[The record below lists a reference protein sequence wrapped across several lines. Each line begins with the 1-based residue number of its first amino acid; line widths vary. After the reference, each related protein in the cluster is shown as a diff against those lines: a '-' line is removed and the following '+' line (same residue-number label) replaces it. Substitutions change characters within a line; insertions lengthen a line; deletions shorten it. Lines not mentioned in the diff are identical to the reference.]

1 MIQVK
6 VLHAN
11 NDIGLESLTN
21 RELIILNQDD
31 CKIINVQ
38 FQHTAI
44 VMGEG
49 TRPSFAAMITYD
61 DNSETEQGYIA
72 DEEDELNVPIQRD

>member
-1 MIQVK
+1 MIQIK
-6 VLHAN
+6 VIQAN
-11 NDIGLESLTN
+11 NDIGLESLLN

-44 VMGEG
+44 IMGEI

-61 DNSETEQGYIA
+61 DNSEIEQGYIT
-72 DEEDELNVPIQRD
+72 DEEDEINVPIQRD

>member
-6 VLHAN
+6 IIQAN
-11 NDIGLESLTN
+11 NELSLDTN
-21 RELIILNQDD
+21 VNVELQELQNQD
-31 CKIINVQ
+31 CIIKDIQ

-44 VMGEG
+44 ILGEG
-49 TRPSFAAMITYD
+49 MRPSFAAMITYE
-61 DNSETEQGYIA
+61 DNNNIEQGYIA